1 VSDTFSIQLAVAEAR
16 CVEYFRT
23 RDEKLRDTI
32 VGDYQWLVRICAH
45 RMRRPG
51 EHLDDLVQVANI
63 GLLQALERFDPGFGV
78 TFRTFASSTI
88 TGVLRRHYR
97 TVWRI
102 KVPRRLQEM
111 NFAVSA
117 ATQVLSLTLHRTP
130 TTADLATYLNLTE
143 DQVTEAMQAGEA
155 YWPGD
160 MHGNGSGTSID
171 DATSFDDPTAGHDD
185 HLVVRSLLATLPPRL
200 RSVVYMRFYE
210 ELTQRQIAERLRIS
224 QVHVSRLMGEAMHRL
239 REVQSRPPQTTSSL
253 QTTG

>member
-1 VSDTFSIQLAVAEAR
+1 MPDTFPKQLAAAEER
-16 CVEYFRT
+16 CVEYSRT
-23 RDEKLRDTI
+23 HDETLRDTI
-32 VGDYQWLVRICAH
+32 VADYQWLVRICAH

-51 EHLDDLVQVANI
+51 EQLDDLIQVANI

-102 KVPRRLQEM
+102 KVPRRVQEM

-117 ATQVLSLTLHRTP
+117 AIQVLSITLPRKPTP
-130 TTADLATYLNLTE
+130 ADVAGYLEVSE
-143 DQVTEAMQAGEA
+143 DEVRDAMQAGEA

-160 MHGNGSGTSID
+160 ATSDGSGVSMDEI
-171 DATSFDDPTAGHDD
+171 SSLDDPIAGHDD

-200 RSVVYMRFYE
+200 RSLVYMRFYD
-210 ELTQRQIAERLRIS
+210 ELTQRQIAERLHIS
-224 QVHVSRLMGEAMHRL
+224 QVHVSRLMGEAMARL
-239 REVQSRPPQTTSSL
+239 REVQTRPVRPRSSL
-253 QTTG
+253 QITG